1 MAIQA
6 MNIAIKNNN
15 LMRLK
20 RDRFKRRLGGYNTDT
35 KTEYNLPK
43 ASAKQLRTIRKRLKE
58 ERQIRMLKVLTVT
71 IFLCCVLVVLA
82 IYSANGLRAYLWF

>member
-43 ASAKQLRTIRKRLKE
+43 ASAKQLRTIRNRLKE